1 MSSLCNNVHVPAMEV
16 GKEILANLEYVPTDR
31 AVLLFAA
38 MFVIS
43 NSLFGTVCTDGN
55 ILTKTE
61 VYM

>member
-1 MSSLCNNVHVPAMEV
+1 MEV